1 MVTWTL
7 PTTHQPIPLSIA
19 QTHVTLP
26 AGQSRVDFYATV
38 TLNIVLQLPDKLKKQ
53 VQDSVGEAS
62 YAKLKFVAR
71 MLDEGQSPFVGK
83 MRRDANLKHLCTGPR
98 TGKLDG
104 PRLYDGKVLC
114 A

>member
-1 MVTWTL
+1 V
-7 PTTHQPIPLSIA
+7 
-19 QTHVTLP
+19 
-26 AGQSRVDFYATV
+26 
-38 TLNIVLQLPDKLKKQ
+38 
-53 VQDSVGEAS
+53 
-62 YAKLKFVAR
+62 
-71 MLDEGQSPFVGK
+71 LDEGQLPFVGK

>member
-1 MVTWTL
+1 L
-7 PTTHQPIPLSIA
+7 FTTHQPVPLSIA
-19 QTHVTLP
+19 QTHATLP